1 MVWKFDF
8 QKFSETKTFHL
19 FRDGP
24 NWIGFTFHVGFT
36 FQGTEGV
43 ITMTGSANGNFI
55 KKESKNGNLSIKHQ
69 NTKAALQKHYL
80 TK

>member
-24 NWIGFTFHVGFT
+24 NWISGFT
-36 FQGTEGV
+36 FQETEGV